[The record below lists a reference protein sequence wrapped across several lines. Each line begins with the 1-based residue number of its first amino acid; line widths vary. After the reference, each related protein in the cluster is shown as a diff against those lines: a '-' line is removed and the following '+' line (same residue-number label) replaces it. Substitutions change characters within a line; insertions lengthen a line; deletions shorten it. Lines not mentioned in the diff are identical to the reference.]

1 MKNHVFLEHAYL
13 ARRLVKRHVL
23 KTKISPYAPIPSRRH
38 AWVKRLSKSIQLLH
52 ESIRVMSLILVF
64 MHTRFSDTISL
75 RTM

>member
-38 AWVKRLSKSIQLLH
+38 AWVNIRASCLFCMAILQFDMYNNYVDAGPCRNWREHAKS
-52 ESIRVMSLILVF
+52 
-64 MHTRFSDTISL
+64 
-75 RTM
+75 